1 MTYAQLDHIADA
13 VNPLL
18 AIGVI
23 LGALWLERA
32 AAWNFIGRAVIATL
46 LVQQSAKLFQKFGPL
61 GHNFPSTHFAFALC
75 MVTFLALL
83 HRKLLALSVAV
94 AVAYG
99 ALVLWQGY
107 HTPLE
112 LVGALYAIPV
122 AWFFGTFKRRKRAD
136 VLRN

>member
-18 AIGVI
+18 AIVVI
-23 LGALWLERA
+23 LSALWLERA

-46 LVQQSAKLFQKFGPL
+46 LVQQSAKLVQKIGPL
-61 GHNFPSTHFAFALC
+61 GDDFPSTHFAVALC
-75 MVTFLALL
+75 LATFLALL
-83 HRKLLALSVAV
+83 NRKFIALSVAV
-94 AVAYG
+94 ATAYG
-99 ALVLWQGY
+99 ALVLWQRY

-112 LVGALYAIPV
+112 LLGALYAIPV
-122 AWFFGTFKRRKRAD
+122 AWFFGTFKRRKRAN